1 MKTRNKKLLITSI
14 LFVSLIV
21 ILPWFFG
28 FRLEHTRFLIS
39 YFSRPPELSVE
50 EAAELHKW
58 LREKSVHLK
67 TVAAGSGFD
76 DMQPLKT
83 MIGDA
88 RIVALGEADH
98 LNRDFYR
105 VKHRMVEFLVNEMD
119 FTVFAIEATF
129 AGALELNDYILTGD
143 GTPEK
148 ALAALVYPAWRT
160 EAVLEMVKWMR
171 QYNAAHEKK
180 IKFYGFDNKP
190 ATGSAEAVYDYLRK
204 TNGTKDYDQLLSSL
218 MQLSIAPRSW
228 KGPNEQLRKSVEQI
242 KSLITYLENQWPVRA
257 RPSSQ
262 QEIQGEKQWRLT
274 VQHARVLLQNA
285 EFLSA
290 PSISKATDLRDKSMA
305 QNVRWLM
312 DYEEGAKIIL
322 WAANTHIMT
331 MPYSGCMGDYLR
343 RTYGKDMVVFGLMR
357 NRKSDALS
365 PDSTDQGYGAPKGS
379 VEALLTEAGL
389 DMAVINLRSLPKGA
403 VSKYFNAPRKTGSI
417 ANLLPWA
424 YDAILFIESTTNAR
438 PVGASIP

>member
-1 MKTRNKKLLITSI
+1 
-14 LFVSLIV
+14 
-21 ILPWFFG
+21 
-28 FRLEHTRFLIS
+28 
-39 YFSRPPELSVE
+39 VE
-50 EAAELHKW
+50 ETAELYKW

-88 RIVALGEADH
+88 RIVALGEAAH

-143 GTPEK
+143 GTPED

-171 QYNAAHEKK
+171 HYNATHEKK
-180 IKFYGFDNKP
+180 IKFYGFDN
-190 ATGSAEAVYDYLRK
+190 
-204 TNGTKDYDQLLSSL
+204 GTKDYEQLLLSL
-218 MQLSIAPRSW
+218 MQLSTTLRKW
-228 KGPNEQLRKSVEQI
+228 EGPNEELRKSVEQI
-242 KSLITYLENQWPVRA
+242 KGLITYLKNQRSAHA
-257 RPSSQ
+257 RSPSQ
-262 QEIQGEKQWRLT
+262 QEIQSQRQWSLAVR
-274 VQHARVLLQNA
+274 HAKVLLQNA

-305 QNVRWLM
+305 DNVRWLM
-312 DYEEGAKIIL
+312 DYEKGAKIIL
-322 WAANTHIMT
+322 WAANPHIMT
-331 MPYSGCMGDYLR
+331 TPYSRSMGDYLR
-343 RTYGKDMVVFGLMR
+343 RACGKDMVVFGLMR
-357 NRKSDALS
+357 NRESDALS

>member
-1 MKTRNKKLLITSI
+1 MKTRTQKLLITTI
-14 LFVSLIV
+14 LLVSLIAM
-21 ILPWFFG
+21 LLWLFG
-28 FRLEHTRFLIS
+28 FRIEHARFLIS
-39 YFSRPPELSVE
+39 YLSSPPELSE
-50 EAAELHKW
+50 KETAELHKW

-204 TNGTKDYDQLLSSL
+204 TSGTKYYDQLLSSL
-218 MQLSIAPRSW
+218 MQLSTTLRKW
-228 KGPNEQLRKSVEQI
+228 EGPNEELRKSVEQI
-242 KSLITYLENQWPVRA
+242 KGLITYLENQRPAHA
-257 RPSSQ
+257 RSPSQ
-262 QEIQGEKQWRLT
+262 QEIQSQRQWSLAVR
-274 VQHARVLLQNA
+274 HAKVLLQNA

-305 QNVRWLM
+305 DNVRWLM
-312 DYEEGAKIIL
+312 DYEKRAKIIL
-322 WAANTHIMT
+322 WAANVHIMT
-331 MPYSGCMGDYLR
+331 TPYSGCMGDYLR
-343 RTYGKDMVVFGLMR
+343 RTYGKDMVVFGLMC

-365 PDSTDQGYGAPKGS
+365 PGNTEQGYGAPNGS

-389 DMAVINLRSLPKGA
+389 DMAVIDLRSLPKGT
-403 VSKYFNAPRKTGSI
+403 VSKYFNAPRKTGTV
-417 ANLLPWA
+417 ATLLPWA